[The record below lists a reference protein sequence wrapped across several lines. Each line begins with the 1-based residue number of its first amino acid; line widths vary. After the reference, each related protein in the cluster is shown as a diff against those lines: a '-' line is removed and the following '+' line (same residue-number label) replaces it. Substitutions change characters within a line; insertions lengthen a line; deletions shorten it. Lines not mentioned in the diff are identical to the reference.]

1 MGPLVRWLIGAG
13 AALTVAAVAVL
24 LAWWAQQQYDRWLF
38 HLEPRKRP
46 RLRQAR

>member
-1 MGPLVRWLIGAG
+1 MGSLVRWLIGAG

-24 LAWWAQQQYDRWLF
+24 IAWWAQQYDRWLY

-46 RLRQAR
+46 RRRYAR